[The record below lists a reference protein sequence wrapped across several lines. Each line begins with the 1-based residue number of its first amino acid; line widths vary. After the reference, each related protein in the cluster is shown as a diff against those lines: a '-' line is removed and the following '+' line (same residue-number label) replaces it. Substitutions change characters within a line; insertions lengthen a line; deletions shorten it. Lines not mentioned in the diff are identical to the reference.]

1 MLYYF
6 EVDYLYL
13 SLFQGKIS
21 EIQQRNLLFHLF
33 SESGFLLFRLFS
45 ESEGDVG
52 EVREH
57 EEDPD
62 WIEGEV
68 SEVSEIE
75 SEGEMESEDTDV
87 GVSVDPVPSTSHAT
101 GKFYKP
107 ARSRC
112 PLKAKRVPA
121 RRGTHGVRGARVC
134 ALVARGSTNDRG
146 GSRATKHAPPTPE
159 DPSSEDTYKSY
170 HDEDEGNPCD
180 QFPPPPFTP
189 ARPLGIQFEQPLLRG
204 RMNTAVEFFKLFFT
218 KELVNNIVEH
228 TNSYAVQHITE
239 GTHRSYAQA
248 DGSWKDTTPEEIY
261 RLIALLIY
269 FGLVKIGITINRYWS
284 TKTLYHGLWA
294 RSIMPRI
301 RFQGLMAF
309 LHVVDPASETPSNKL
324 RKVESL
330 VNYFK
335 SRCVALYQPRKHVA
349 IDERMVRSRH
359 RSGIRQY
366 TKDKPTK
373 WGIKLWVL
381 ADSSN
386 GYTVDFNIYIGKDA
400 ARGISEFGLG
410 HDVVVRLISP
420 FYDQGY
426 HLFIDN
432 FYTSV
437 HLMKHLFQH
446 GVIATG
452 TILDTRKDFPANL
465 KKGSKWGKGKARGS
479 MRWQRDPPCLVLQW
493 VDNKVVSMISTS
505 GNANDSVQINRKIK
519 SDGVWSS
526 LDVPQPQVFA
536 MYNQYMNAVDRSDQ
550 ILATHNVQ
558 RKCMRWWKT
567 LIFHLIDIGVVNSFI
582 LFREHQRNHPD
593 NPALRRTSEYS
604 LGDFREELIR
614 GICGFLDYDN
624 PPVSTAGRPP
634 RPAPQTSQFETEH
647 IPLQGE
653 HRRNCVVCYR
663 EGRGEVKVQT
673 YCSAP
678 QCEGKYMHVAKQRNC
693 FAVFHSAEY
702 HLPNP

>member
-1 MLYYF
+1 
-6 EVDYLYL
+6 
-13 SLFQGKIS
+13 
-21 EIQQRNLLFHLF
+21 
-33 SESGFLLFRLFS
+33 
-45 ESEGDVG
+45 
-52 EVREH
+52 
-57 EEDPD
+57 
-62 WIEGEV
+62 
-68 SEVSEIE
+68 
-75 SEGEMESEDTDV
+75 
-87 GVSVDPVPSTSHAT
+87 
-101 GKFYKP
+101 
-107 ARSRC
+107 
-112 PLKAKRVPA
+112 
-121 RRGTHGVRGARVC
+121 
-134 ALVARGSTNDRG
+134 
-146 GSRATKHAPPTPE
+146 
-159 DPSSEDTYKSY
+159 
-170 HDEDEGNPCD
+170 
-180 QFPPPPFTP
+180 
-189 ARPLGIQFEQPLLRG
+189 
-204 RMNTAVEFFKLFFT
+204 
-218 KELVNNIVEH
+218 
-228 TNSYAVQHITE
+228 
-239 GTHRSYAQA
+239 
-248 DGSWKDTTPEEIY
+248 
-261 RLIALLIY
+261 
-269 FGLVKIGITINRYWS
+269 
-284 TKTLYHGLWA
+284 
-294 RSIMPRI
+294 
-301 RFQGLMAF
+301 
-309 LHVVDPASETPSNKL
+309 
-324 RKVESL
+324 
-330 VNYFK
+330 
-335 SRCVALYQPRKHVA
+335 
-349 IDERMVRSRH
+349 MVRSRH

-366 TKDKPTK
+366 TKDKPIK

-420 FYDQGY
+420 YYDQGY

-519 SDGVWSS
+519 SGGVWSS
-526 LDVPQPQVFA
+526 LEVPQPQVFA

-582 LFREHQRNHPD
+582 LFREHQRNNPD

-634 RPAPQTSQFETEH
+634 RPAPRTSQFVTEH